1 VKENRMNTHI
11 LSDIKVLDNLLALN
25 LNISLWSARKKMT
38 TEDFHGAALP
48 PDDLASLGSKRIADP
63 NSLKIFGTLKARVFT
78 YLDRQGIRFLGGW
91 AIPEEKAE
99 EILNELTAIRT
110 DFLAEKE
117 NFLSGYD
124 ASIQAWIA
132 QHSEWASIIQSSTVS
147 ADYVRARMGFSWQ
160 LYKVAPMEGTHIET
174 GLDRE
179 VTGLAQTLFGEVAR
193 SADDIWNKVYMGK
206 TEVTHKAL
214 SPLKTIHQ
222 KLMGLTFI
230 NPHVTPV
237 ISIIEMAFNRLPAK
251 GNINGADLVMLQGL
265 VNLLRDPDALI
276 THAEKVLAGYGP
288 ATVLDMVTQVSSAQ
302 LPSGDTSLSPT
313 DDLPAFIPT
322 NIHANLPNVGLW

>member
-1 VKENRMNTHI
+1 MNTNI
-11 LSDIKVLDNLLALN
+11 VSNIKVLDNLLALN

-38 TEDFHGAALP
+38 AEDFNGAKLP

-63 NSLKIFGTLKARVFT
+63 NSLKVFGTLKARAFT

-91 AIPEEKAE
+91 AIPEDKAE

-117 NFLSGYD
+117 TFLSGYD

-132 QHSEWASIIQSSTVS
+132 QHSAWANIIQSSTVS
-147 ADYVRARMGFSWQ
+147 ADYVRARMAFSWQ
-160 LYKVAPMEGTHIET
+160 LYKVAPMEATHIET
-174 GLDRE
+174 GLDNE
-179 VTGLAQTLFGEVAR
+179 VKGLAQTLFGEVAR

-237 ISIIEMAFNRLPAK
+237 ISIIEMAFNRLPPK
-251 GNINGADLVMLQGL
+251 GNINGADLLMLQGL
-265 VNLLRDPDALI
+265 VNLLRDPDTLI
-276 THAEKVLAGYGP
+276 AHAEQVLAGYGP
-288 ATVLDMVTQVSSAQ
+288 ATVLDMVMQMNNTMPVLEHTQ
-302 LPSGDTSLSPT
+302 SGAEIVPPFV
-313 DDLPAFIPT
+313 PANT
-322 NIHANLPNVGLW
+322 YAHLPNVGLW